1 MKQLRLARTAF
12 AVAAA
17 ALFASSVQAAPLAIS
32 KVWTFDHSLAG
43 IGQTSEIVSFDAATN
58 NLWVVGVQG
67 VDVLDA
73 VSGAFVQHIDT
84 SGFGEANS
92 VAVYGGLAAVAVAA
106 PLKTDAGS
114 VRFYDTTT
122 FGASGS
128 VGVGALPDMV
138 TFTADGSRL
147 LVANEGETSAT
158 VDPRGSVSIVDVAS
172 RSVTATAGFSGDITF
187 NGSHIRTFNGIQG
200 GTTMDFEPEYIALD
214 ADGSKAYVVLQE
226 ANAVATLDLTT
237 NKITTVTGLGVKDF
251 SAAGNEIDPTDRD
264 YVNGNSGPTRTELR
278 SVDARGFY
286 QPDGIASYAVGG
298 QTFLV
303 MANEGDSRADEQ
315 DEARGSAFGGTG
327 DLARLTVSTADSSP
341 GDLYAFGARSFS
353 IRDTDGNLV
362 FDSGNELDAKAIE
375 LGLYSDGRSDNKGVE
390 PEGVTLASFAGRTL
404 AFIGLERAT
413 TSAIAVYDIT
423 DPANASFLDFIVSP
437 GDLSPEGLTTF
448 TIGSTLYLAVANEV
462 SGTTSV
468 FSVAVVP
475 EPGTWAL
482 MAGGLGVVGWMSR
495 RRKRLA

>member
-1 MKQLRLARTAF
+1 MKHLPLARTAF
-12 AVAAA
+12 ALAAA
-17 ALFASSVQAAPLAIS
+17 ALLATSVQAAPLAIS

-58 NLWVVGVQG
+58 NLWIVGVQG
-67 VDVLDA
+67 VDVLNA

-106 PLKTDAGS
+106 PVKTDAGS
-114 VRFYDTTT
+114 IRFYDTTT

-147 LVANEGETSAT
+147 LVANEGEPSAL
-158 VDPRGSVSIVDVAS
+158 VDPRGSVSIIDVAS
-172 RSVTATAGFSGDITF
+172 RSVTATAGFSGPITF

-214 ADGSKAYVVLQE
+214 ANGSKAYVVLQE

-264 YVNGNSGPTRTELR
+264 GKIELR
-278 SVDARGFY
+278 PTDARGFY
-286 QPDGIASYAVGG
+286 QPDGMASYAVGG

-353 IRDTDGNLV
+353 IRDTDGNIV

-375 LGLYSDGRSDNKGVE
+375 LGLYDDGRSDNKGVE
-390 PEGVTLASFAGRTL
+390 PEGVALANFAGRTL

-482 MAGGLGVVGWMSR
+482 MAGGLGVVGWLSR
-495 RRKRLA
+495 RRKRTA